1 MADYT
6 LSAKVTLDAS
16 QFTQG
21 ARNVTNQLDNMTNA
35 TGNMTKSVALG
46 NVAAGIFTKGM
57 GALRSSMGAAVKR
70 LDTMKNFPI
79 LMESLGYNSQDAAK
93 SIQKI
98 SDNLDGLPTSTD
110 AIVGMVQ
117 QLAPLTKSL
126 DEATDISLAMNN
138 ALLAGGKATNVQE
151 NAMQQYTRMLSAGA
165 VDMRGWRSMVNA
177 MPGQLNQVSK
187 AMLGSK
193 ASTNDLYE
201 ALKDGTVSFD
211 DFNKTVMKLNDQ
223 GLPGM
228 KSFEEQA
235 RAATGG
241 IGTAVQNLKNRIAK
255 GLADILE
262 GIGRD
267 RISTF
272 INNLSSTIKNG
283 LSGLS
288 DFAGKAADV
297 VFPILEKLV
306 QNLPKI
312 AAAVT
317 ALTGLKFAG
326 NFVGTLATFG
336 TNILNVEGNIGRLRK
351 GLNNLKMAGVGAASA
366 LAGIAAAIAVK
377 AVVDFVDHLR
387 DMKTV
392 TEDLRDAARGASTE
406 TQSFLESFLSKF
418 GEGEG
423 VAGANGGKMVKA
435 VDDLAEAGVR
445 LTEKWREQNAEVEAS
460 GAQMDAYMKTID
472 QVAGK
477 QGETEKDTARLQAAV
492 DGLNKALGTDYTV
505 VYDDGYK
512 IMADDAEI
520 AADAIRDLIEVQK
533 AQLRLDAYKQMYE
546 DAVAYERQT
555 KETEKAAKKAYE
567 DAVALYGEHPTT
579 EEGIRQVGRAE
590 QAWKDAAAEADAAS
604 GAVNDL
610 WNEIENATIA
620 TDHANGEFNRF
631 VESNSDLKDA
641 LLDNGVSLADFSQ
654 MLEETGISIDDLGKL
669 TPNALRL
676 MGESFDGST
685 ESIKRSYAALNTA
698 DTSVKKVVS
707 SIGKIKPAN
716 VKVSETGAK
725 ETQDELNDTAKAA
738 NNIPGR
744 KNVSVTADTS
754 AARAAIE
761 SLRSYAAQTVSFT
774 VKAAFG
780 GKQAAGGIFLG
791 NPNIIP
797 RHANGGILAQ
807 PTLTSVGWVGEAGA
821 EAIIPLSNKTY
832 IRPFAQAV
840 ATEMSGGGG
849 DINVTLMYNADS
861 NAKQMVNDLSR
872 EIKLRRALGVI

>member
-138 ALLAGGKATNVQE
+138 ALLAGGKATNIQE

-187 AMLGSK
+187 AMLGNK
-193 ASTNDLYE
+193 ATTNDLYE
-201 ALKDGTVSFD
+201 ALKEGTVSFD

-306 QNLPKI
+306 ANLPKI

-351 GLNNLKMAGVGAASA
+351 GLNSLKMAGVGAASA

-423 VAGANGGKMVKA
+423 VAGANGGKMAKA
-435 VDDLAEAGVR
+435 VDELAESGAK
-445 LTEKWREQNAEVEAS
+445 LTEKWREQNATVEAS
-460 GAQMDAYMKTID
+460 GATMDAYMRTIE
-472 QVAGK
+472 QLSGK
-477 QGETEKDTARLQAAV
+477 QGETEKDTARLQTAV
-492 DGLNKALGTDYTV
+492 DGLNEALGTDYTV
-505 VYDDGYK
+505 VYDGGYK
-512 IMADDAEI
+512 IMAEDAEVATDEI
-520 AADAIRDLIEVQK
+520 KKLIEVQK
-533 AQLRLDAYKQMYE
+533 AQLRLDAYKEMYK
-546 DAVAYERQT
+546 DAVAYEEQT
-555 KETEKAAKKAYE
+555 KKAQKEAQKAY
-567 DAVALYGEHPTT
+567 DDTKALYDGVNT
-579 EEGIRQVGRAE
+579 EQAQREIGKAE
-590 QAWKDAAAEADAAS
+590 QALKDANAEVEAAS
-604 GAVNDL
+604 GAVADL
-610 WNEIENATIA
+610 DNEITNATIA
-620 TDHANGEFNRF
+620 TDQANGEFNRF

-676 MGESFDGST
+676 MGESFDGSK
-685 ESIKRSYAALNTA
+685 ESITRAYNALNVA

-716 VKVSETGAK
+716 VKVSETGAD

-738 NNIPGR
+738 NNIPGK

-780 GKQAAGGIFLG
+780 GKQAAGGVFLG

-797 RHANGGILAQ
+797 RHAVGGILSK
-807 PTLTSVGWVGEAGA
+807 PTLTNVGWVGEAGA

-840 ATEMSGGGG
+840 ATEMGGSYG
-849 DINVTLMYNADS
+849 DVNITLMYNADS
-861 NAKQMVNDLSR
+861 NAKQMANDLSR
-872 EIKLRRALGVI
+872 EIKLRRAMGVI

>member
-21 ARNVTNQLDNMTNA
+21 ARNVTNQLDNMTSA
-35 TGNMTKSVALG
+35 TGSMTKSVALG
-46 NVAAGIFTKGM
+46 NVAANLFTKGM